1 LALKR
6 RVPDPPLQFDSRVPI
21 LKGTT
26 EKTLTNMTTIQPA
39 SHAPTPPAAPMPAA
53 VVKQPAPAPAPARTG
68 QAQPAAVAAAAAPKE
83 LSPQQQAAVAAIS
96 EKPKLSIDLA
106 AMQKRLDQA
115 IENLNNQLQSSQ
127 TKLGFSIDSET
138 DIVMVKVT
146 NKETGELVRQI
157 PAEAVVRLAAKMDD
171 LKGLLLDESL

>member
-1 LALKR
+1 
-6 RVPDPPLQFDSRVPI
+6 
-21 LKGTT
+21 
-26 EKTLTNMTTIQPA
+26 M
-39 SHAPTPPAAPMPAA
+39 
-53 VVKQPAPAPAPARTG
+53 
-68 QAQPAAVAAAAAPKE
+68 
-83 LSPQQQAAVAAIS
+83 AAIS

-115 IENLNNQLQSSQ
+115 IESLNNQLQSSQ
-127 TKLGFSIDSET
+127 TNLGFSIDSET

>member
-1 LALKR
+1 
-6 RVPDPPLQFDSRVPI
+6 
-21 LKGTT
+21 
-26 EKTLTNMTTIQPA
+26 MTTIQPA
-39 SHAPTPPAAPMPAA
+39 SLAPTPPAAPTPAA
-53 VVKQPAPAPAPARTG
+53 VVKQPAPAPARTG

-138 DIVMVKVT
+138 DIVMVKVI

>member
-1 LALKR
+1 
-6 RVPDPPLQFDSRVPI
+6 
-21 LKGTT
+21 
-26 EKTLTNMTTIQPA
+26 M
-39 SHAPTPPAAPMPAA
+39 
-53 VVKQPAPAPAPARTG
+53 
-68 QAQPAAVAAAAAPKE
+68 
-83 LSPQQQAAVAAIS
+83 AAIS

-127 TKLGFSIDSET
+127 TNLGFSIDSET

-146 NKETGELVRQI
+146 NKQTGELVRQI